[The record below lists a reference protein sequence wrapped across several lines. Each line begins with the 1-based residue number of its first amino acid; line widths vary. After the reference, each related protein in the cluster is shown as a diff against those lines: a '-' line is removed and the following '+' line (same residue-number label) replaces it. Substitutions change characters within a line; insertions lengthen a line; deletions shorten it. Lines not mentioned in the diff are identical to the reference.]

1 MLRHTLEMHE
11 LPPSQRRRTGCS
23 FWLIAGLIAT
33 CISVAAAPA
42 KAIDFF
48 TPTLLDGQRV
58 EVDVSLGASTLATR
72 YASLDVIFAP
82 FGKIDETGFR
92 LGLGTSGTAYNFVAS
107 QDPWTLGSGRDF
119 DNIASAGYQYVSPR
133 LTVFTM
139 LGVLV
144 SSSEDQGVSRTK
156 AGVYGTLSVS
166 ALPSED
172 TIAGLSGRFSNVSNT
187 YQAQARMGLRY
198 SGSIFLGPEV
208 AIGGTT
214 PFVQGMPISQEQ
226 FGVFISGV
234 SVKTAWLGFSS
245 GVVNQNQLGL
255 GAYFNL
261 SLSLAF

>member
-1 MLRHTLEMHE
+1 MG
-11 LPPSQRRRTGCS
+11 SKFC
-23 FWLIAGLIAT
+23 LIGGLVAT
-33 CISVAAAPA
+33 CILVSAAPA

-72 YASLDVIFAP
+72 YASLDLIFAP

-92 LGLGTSGTAYNFVAS
+92 LGLSTSGSAYNFVAS
-107 QDPWTLGSGRDF
+107 QNPWTLGSGRDF
-119 DNIASAGYQYVSPR
+119 DNIALAGYQYVSQR

-139 LGVLV
+139 LGVVV
-144 SSSEDQGVSRTK
+144 SSSEDQAVARTK
-156 AGVYGTLSVS
+156 AGVYGTLSAS
-166 ALPSED
+166 ARPSKD
-172 TIAGLSGRFSNVSNT
+172 TIASLSGRFSNVSNT
-187 YQAQARMGLRY
+187 YQAQAKMGVRY

-226 FGVFISGV
+226 FGVFISGL
-234 SVKTAWLGFSS
+234 SMKTAWLSFSS
-245 GVVNQNQLGL
+245 GVASQDQLGL
-255 GAYFNL
+255 GAYFNF